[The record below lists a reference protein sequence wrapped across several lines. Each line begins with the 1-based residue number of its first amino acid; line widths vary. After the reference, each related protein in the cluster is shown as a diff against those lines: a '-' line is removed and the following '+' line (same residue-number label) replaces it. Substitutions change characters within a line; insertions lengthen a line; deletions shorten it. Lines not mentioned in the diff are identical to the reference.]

1 MKNIRGSIL
10 YLESSLISLYTGNY
24 RVFST
29 YTYNTPIYDISG
41 LIGYKDSTEN
51 ATSQELYTHM
61 DHSSSCLIEC

>member
-51 ATSQELYTHM
+51 ATS
-61 DHSSSCLIEC
+61 